1 MAQPAPAV
9 LSAFDIQALISY
21 LDQEPAPMMVMNTEY
36 EILAA
41 NTAYQRQ
48 FGTVGRSYVG
58 HKCYAVSHG
67 YTVPCDQAGEHCPLQ
82 RALASKGP
90 DRVLHVHHT
99 PRGPEHVDI
108 ELRPIIDAEHRV
120 VGFVERLL
128 TIRHASAQ
136 PSREGLVGQAP
147 AFNRA
152 LAELQRVAPSSLP
165 VLLLGESGTG
175 KELFAR
181 AVHEASPR
189 ARGPFVVVDCSGL
202 TETLFESEL
211 FGYEKGAFTGA
222 LNATPGKF
230 EQADGGTL
238 LLDEISEMPLTLQA
252 KLLRVLQEREVE
264 RVGARKPIA
273 IDIRVLATSNRD
285 MLAEVRAG
293 RFREDLYYR
302 LNVFPLHNP
311 PLRERRADILPL
323 ARRIL
328 ARGVSRGAR
337 PRHTLS
343 AAAEAALTAYGW
355 PGNIRELENV
365 MQRAMILA
373 PGDVIDAGHLALPKE
388 AAVPPDREQTGPAE
402 DAAMPADMRSLERKH
417 ILDMLSAAKGV
428 RKVAAERLGMSE
440 RTLRYKLQQYRGEGY
455 AVPGSGQDDPAP

>member
-82 RALASKGP
+82 SALASKGP
-90 DRVLHVHHT
+90 DRVLHIHHT
-99 PRGPEHVDI
+99 PRGPEHVDV

-152 LAELQRVAPSSLP
+152 LAELQRVAPSGLP

-222 LNATPGKF
+222 VARKAGLVETAK
-230 EQADGGTL
+230 GGTL
-238 LLDEISEMPLTLQA
+238 FLDEIGDVPLAMQV
-252 KLLRVLQEREVE
+252 KLLRLIESGTYR
-264 RVGARKPIA
+264 RVGSVETQNADFRLVAATHKPLQKMV
-273 IDIRVLATSNRD
+273 DEGS
-285 MLAEVRAG
+285 
-293 RFREDLYYR
+293 FRQDLYYR
-302 LNVFPLHNP
+302 ISAFPIHLP
-311 PLRERRADILPL
+311 ALRDRPGDIPMLVDSFLQRAGP
-323 ARRIL
+323 ARHSISVDAQAM
-328 ARGVSRGAR
+328 ARLQA
-337 PRHTLS
+337 HT
-343 AAAEAALTAYGW
+343 W
-355 PGNIRELENV
+355 PGNIRELRNV
-365 MQRAMILA
+365 LERARLFADDGIVRAEHLPPEFGHPTPWPHSPA
-373 PGDVIDAGHLALPKE
+373 P
-388 AAVPPDREQTGPAE
+388 VPPGSPARPTAGGGEEDLAQLLSSFPGTRRELAE
-402 DAAMPADMRSLERKH
+402 H
-417 ILDMLSAAKGV
+417 
-428 RKVAAERLGMSE
+428 LGMSE
-440 RTLRYKLQQYRGEGY
+440 RTLYRRLKALGL
-455 AVPGSGQDDPAP
+455 A

>member
-1 MAQPAPAV
+1 M
-9 LSAFDIQALISY
+9 
-21 LDQEPAPMMVMNTEY
+21 
-36 EILAA
+36 
-41 NTAYQRQ
+41 TAY
-48 FGTVGRSYVG
+48 GVI
-58 HKCYAVSHG
+58 
-67 YTVPCDQAGEHCPLQ
+67 DQAVEAMRAGACNYITKPFEPEALVAQVVRHMLPAAWGESDAVVAEDAATRDTLE
-82 RALASKGP
+82 LAG
-90 DRVLHVHHT
+90 
-99 PRGPEHVDI
+99 
-108 ELRPIIDAEHRV
+108 
-120 VGFVERLL
+120 
-128 TIRHASAQ
+128 
-136 PSREGLVGQAP
+136 
-147 AFNRA
+147 
-152 LAELQRVAPSSLP
+152 RVAATDAT
-165 VLLLGESGTG
+165 VLITGESGTG
-175 KELFAR
+175 KEVLAR
-181 AVHEASPR
+181 TIHRLSPR
-189 ARGPFVVVDCSGL
+189 ADKPFVAINCAAIPENL
-202 TETLFESEL
+202 LESTL

-402 DAAMPADMRSLERKH
+402 EAAMPADMRSLERKH